1 MNKKILAAAVG
12 AALGVAPLFSAHAG
26 VKWYGHLQVEVTSE
40 SLDVE
45 GKAFDGVVVQKLGNY
60 DGVTVDDNKRGRLGV
75 KVSEDLG
82 NGLKA
87 LAKFEWQVDTSD
99 ANENDG
105 NREAYVGLAGGWGTV
120 LAGSLKS
127 PYKYTGG
134 VKYDPFVTTQL
145 EARRYGGMS
154 TGVLGHN
161 SFVPKA
167 LAYASPNMNG
177 VRFTVGI
184 IPDEKSTIDGSYVYD
199 LKYSTKAWE
208 VFVAGTYGSDWY
220 GPSTD
225 YTATKFGGK
234 FKFGG
239 GHEIVGQYEIID
251 DNGTDKTMMFGGY
264 HYTMGKTM
272 FVAQGGLGTAELA
285 DDQDS
290 TYFAI
295 GAVHKLSKKTRVF
308 GGYRSTSVDNAAG
321 TTGNDYD
328 GSALSLGLR
337 VDF

>member
-12 AALGVAPLFSAHAG
+12 AALGVAPLFTAEAG
-26 VKWYGHLQVEVTSE
+26 VKWYGQLQMEVSSE
-40 SLDVE
+40 SLDVT
-45 GKAFDGVVVQKLGNY
+45 GKAFDGIVVQKLGNY

-99 ANENDG
+99 ADSNDG
-105 NREAYVGLAGGWGTV
+105 DRESYVGLTGGWGTF

-154 TGVLGHN
+154 TGVMGHN
-161 SFVPKA
+161 AFLGKA
-167 LAYASPNMNG
+167 IAYATPNMNG
-177 VRFTVGI
+177 FSAIIGY
-184 IPDEKSTIDGSYVYD
+184 IPDEATGIDGSTV
-199 LKYSTKAWE
+199 LSAKYGTKAWE
-208 VFVAGTYGSDWY
+208 IFVAGAYGDNAM
-220 GPSTD
+220 D
-225 YTATKFGGK
+225 YDATKFGGK

-239 GHEIVGQYEIID
+239 GHEIVAQYEMID
-251 DNGTDKTMMFGGY
+251 DAGTDKTMMFGGY

-272 FVAQGGLGTAELA
+272 FVAQAGLGTAELA

-295 GAVHKLSKKTRVF
+295 GAVHKLSKKTRLF

>member
-1 MNKKILAAAVG
+1 VG
-12 AALGVAPLFSAHAG
+12 AALGVAPLFTAEAG
-26 VKWYGHLQVEVTSE
+26 VKWYGQLQMEVSSE
-40 SLDVE
+40 SLDIT

-99 ANENDG
+99 ADAYDG
-105 NREAYVGLAGGWGTV
+105 SRESYVGLTGGWGTF

-154 TGVLGHN
+154 TGTLGHN
-161 SFVPKA
+161 AFINDAV
-167 LAYASPNMNG
+167 AYASPNMNG
-177 VRFTVGI
+177 FNVIVGYVF
-184 IPDEKSTIDGSYVYD
+184 DESINTGVGAPIDGSLVASA
-199 LKYSTKAWE
+199 KYGTKAWE
-208 VFVAGTYGSDWY
+208 VFVAGAYGDNGVDGY
-220 GPSTD
+220 D
-225 YTATKFGGK
+225 ATKFGGK

-239 GHEIVGQYEIID
+239 GHEVVAQYEIID
-251 DNGTDKTMMFGGY
+251 AMGTDESILFAGY

-272 FVAQGGLGTAELA
+272 FVAQMGLGTAELA